1 MIILRTGTAHQ
12 SITSLYAFMSYEL
25 QSPYIAEF
33 EISLYMNYIHCGTWE
48 FWRQKQNVFSVLSL
62 IAQDLV

>member
-12 SITSLYAFMSYEL
+12 SITSYPFMSYEL

-33 EISLYMNYIHCGTWE
+33 ELSLYMNYIHSGTWE
-48 FWRQKQNVFSVLSL
+48 LWRQKQNVFSVLSL